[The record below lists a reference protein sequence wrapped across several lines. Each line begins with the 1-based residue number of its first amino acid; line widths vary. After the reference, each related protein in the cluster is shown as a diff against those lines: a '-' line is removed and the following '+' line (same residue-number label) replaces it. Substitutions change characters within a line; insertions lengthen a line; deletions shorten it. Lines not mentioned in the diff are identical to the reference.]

1 MTGNSGYFVLGGSR
15 GCSIKG
21 VVPAVL
27 VIMDYRNW
35 SEAIKIET
43 KNLYDY

>member
-15 GCSIKG
+15 DCSIKG

-27 VIMDYRNW
+27 VIMDYRNV
-35 SEAIKIET
+35 SIRS
-43 KNLYDY
+43 NSRCVGYS

>member
-15 GCSIKG
+15 DCSIKG

-27 VIMDYRNW
+27 IIISCEFVVFNGKD
-35 SEAIKIET
+35 
-43 KNLYDY
+43 L